1 MNPELFRDSPSGRV
15 TRVAHDQ
22 EPYWAFVP
30 NRLPPKL
37 PVDWDFVSTIDE
49 ASGALHEL
57 AGLGRNIPNPHLL
70 IGPFLRREAILSSRI
85 EGTQADVTELYAYEV
100 GRRRLPRMDSESF
113 SSGVREVANYVRAL
127 EYGLDRV
134 KSVPVS
140 LRVIKELH
148 ERLMAGVRG
157 ERSRPGDFRRI
168 QNYIAPHR
176 DVPIHEA
183 TFVPPPVNQMHEALD
198 AFEEYL
204 HNKDVYPPLVR
215 LALIH
220 YQFEAIHPFE
230 DGNGRIGRLLIS
242 LLLVE
247 WGLLPLPLL
256 YLSAF
261 FERFRD
267 DYFDLLLAVSQ
278 RGTWRDW
285 VIFFL
290 RGVAEQSRDAMTMAT
305 RLQDLQIQWRQRLT
319 RARASALLLR
329 LADSLFQSPWLT
341 IPEARRILD
350 VSYPSARYNVLKLVD
365 AGILRQMGDASYG
378 KIYVSEEILD
388 LMRERWEEH
397 RAS

>member
-1 MNPELFRDSPSGRV
+1 
-15 TRVAHDQ
+15 
-22 EPYWAFVP
+22 
-30 NRLPPKL
+30 
-37 PVDWDFVSTIDE
+37 
-49 ASGALHEL
+49 
-57 AGLGRNIPNPHLL
+57 
-70 IGPFLRREAILSSRI
+70 
-85 EGTQADVTELYAYEV
+85 
-100 GRRRLPRMDSESF
+100 
-113 SSGVREVANYVRAL
+113 
-127 EYGLDRV
+127 
-134 KSVPVS
+134 
-140 LRVIKELH
+140 
-148 ERLMAGVRG
+148 
-157 ERSRPGDFRRI
+157 
-168 QNYIAPHR
+168 
-176 DVPIHEA
+176 
-183 TFVPPPVNQMHEALD
+183 MHEALD

-204 HNKDVYPPLVR
+204 HNKDMYPALVR

-365 AGILRQMGDASYG
+365 AGVLRQMGDASYG